1 MATPIPT
8 NDRYSRH
15 RLIQGF
21 SQDALQAAH
30 IAVIGAGAIGNEVVK
45 NLALLGVGHL
55 TLIDFDR
62 VELHNLTR
70 SVLLRESDIG
80 QFKAAVAAN
89 RARELNA
96 ELVMDVLCA
105 DVRDVFGLS
114 QLAHCD
120 AVIAAVDNIEARLWL
135 NQLCLIGNKMFLHAG
150 IDHRFVSVE
159 RFPFALPQTVT
170 ACYACNLPEGAY
182 QRLAE
187 RYSCGGL
194 LRAALNERVIPTTVT
209 TASLAAAQVV
219 WQSLR
224 ELPDARLGASAAKNA
239 QRWFWDSYEGTAA
252 RSSLTKNSACLCCAD
267 LPALSSSCLGGQF
280 TVNSLTLLS
289 HLQPGQGLLLPEPI
303 LVNATCAHC
312 QHQRTELLGQP
323 SRRFTDKILH
333 CPACG
338 HASVQIDSREVL
350 DADSIR
356 SLNFLCASYAWV
368 MDDCGV
374 KTQLLDFSQ
383 PLPTE
388 P

>member
-1 MATPIPT
+1 MATTLP
-8 NDRYSRH
+8 NSDRYSRH

-30 IAVIGAGAIGNEVVK
+30 IAVVGAGAIGNEVVK

-62 VELHNLTR
+62 VEIHNLTR

-80 QFKAAVAAN
+80 QHKAEVVAK
-89 RARELNA
+89 RALELNP
-96 ELVMDVLCA
+96 ELRIEVHCA
-105 DVRDVFGLS
+105 DVRDVFGLT

-135 NQLCLIGNKMFLHAG
+135 NQLCLIGKTLFLHAG

-159 RFPFALPQTVT
+159 RFPFAQAAESP

-182 QRLAE
+182 RRLAE

-219 WQSLR
+219 WQALR
-224 ELPDARLGASAAKNA
+224 ELPDARLGASAAPHA

-252 RSSLTKNSACLCCAD
+252 RSSLSKSSNCLCCAD
-267 LPALSSSCLGGQF
+267 LPRLEPSALGKLFKVSPE
-280 TVNSLTLLS
+280 TLVAQ
-289 HLQPGQGLLLPEPI
+289 LQAGHGLLLPEPI
-303 LVNATCAHC
+303 LVHATCANCH
-312 QHQRTELLGQP
+312 HKRTDLLGQP
-323 SRRFTDKILH
+323 SRRFTDKLLH
-333 CPACG
+333 CAVCQ
-338 HASVQIDSREVL
+338 HAAVQIDSREVL
-350 DADSIR
+350 DADSIATLE
-356 SLNFLCASYAWV
+356 SVYASYAWV
-368 MDDCGV
+368 MDENGE
-374 KTQLLDFSQ
+374 KIKLLDFS
-383 PLPTE
+383 T
-388 P
+388 